1 MSFFCSST
9 HYPSNHSLNI
19 MLWLSTPLFHIH
31 GHSNYR
37 KSFVKLLIYIYDELL
52 INLYCIYIFKNK
64 DVLIAKSV
72 ASVLKLLDHVFI
84 LYEINKRVDVS

>member
-1 MSFFCSST
+1 M
-9 HYPSNHSLNI
+9 
-19 MLWLSTPLFHIH
+19 
-31 GHSNYR
+31 
-37 KSFVKLLIYIYDELL
+37 
-52 INLYCIYIFKNK
+52 NLYCIYIFKNK